1 MRKLQPFS
9 FSLLLFSAAVPAI
22 AGVVEGNLDL
32 SFQERASLGSDIN
45 AIVQLDPGGAAQR
58 LVNDRLG
65 TWTGTSV
72 QLLNVQHRVAVA
84 VNDPGV
90 AVAPTENRP
99 LINVNTTATLKGA
112 LIGDASV
119 TSTVNGAW
127 YCPAGA
133 TACNILA
140 SPYTRT
146 LTAPQ
151 LGLTAPEQALGTLDV
166 GAKAAEFT
174 VLFEDVTPRLGAV
187 PPPPNALLNFTES
200 YHELQGTIRLRATY
214 ETKSIEDYMA
224 DALEATQDPALGWSE
239 WLAAATDDVTQLR
252 AGDYTDVAVLSGNQ
266 RVADV
271 NELRNANA
279 LLATASD
286 AATWEALGA
295 TPGGSLETRSDPMAQ
310 LWNLTASAEP
320 SLGRGLA
327 GYGSEPAYVDDPIL
341 DLAALRAAL
350 DSDDDMDFLA
360 DFARYTGAD
369 RPVGSSDPWFTLD
382 GDAFGLAD
390 ALLQVFFTE
399 GNRSDGLFQI
409 NLPSATHHA
418 LWHPSSSFDSIS
430 LLGGPGFR
438 DDDWGEV
445 STVDDSLYVGENQHL
460 LDLSVLQPFNAL
472 QLGLNNFYSSGTVV
486 VASWGVTT
494 PENPVPLPSTLL
506 LLSGALPGLGLIARV
521 RSQRDRRGSA
531 KSTAGCKGQAQEG
544 KVAPFN
550 VALSAR
556 ARR

>member
-32 SFQERASLGSDIN
+32 SFHERASLGSDIN
-45 AIVQLDPGGAAQR
+45 ATVQLEPGGAAQR

-72 QLLNVQHRVAVA
+72 QFLNVQHRVAVA

-90 AVAPTENRP
+90 AVAPSEYRP
-99 LINVNTTATLKGA
+99 LINVNTTATLGGT

-127 YCPAGA
+127 YCPPGF
-133 TACNILA
+133 TACNTLA

-151 LGLTAPEQALGTLDV
+151 PGLTAPGQALGTLTVSAD
-166 GAKAAEFT
+166 AAEFT
-174 VLFEDVTPRLGAV
+174 VLFNGVTVRLGDV
-187 PPPPNALLNFTES
+187 PPPPNALLGFTES
-200 YHELQGTIRLRATY
+200 YHELQGGIRLRATY
-214 ETKSIEDYMA
+214 ETKSIEEYMA
-224 DALEATQDPALGWSE
+224 DALEATQDAVLGWSE

-266 RVADV
+266 VPAGID
-271 NELRNANA
+271 ELRNANA

-286 AATWEALGA
+286 AAAWEALGA
-295 TPGGSLETRSDPMAQ
+295 TPGGSLETRSDLMAQ
-310 LWNLTASAEP
+310 LWNLTAFAEP

-327 GYGSEPAYVDDPIL
+327 GYGSEPAFVDDPLL

-350 DSDDDMDFLA
+350 ENDNDMDFLA
-360 DFARYTGAD
+360 DFARYAGPD
-369 RPVGSSDPWFTLD
+369 RPVSSSNPWFTLD

-399 GNRSDGLFQI
+399 GNSNDGLFEI
-409 NLPSATHHA
+409 NLPGATRHG
-418 LWHPSSSFDSIS
+418 LWHPSSSFTEIS
-430 LLGGPGFR
+430 LLGGSGFR
-438 DDDWGEV
+438 NNDLGEV
-445 STVDDSLYVGENQHL
+445 APGGDSRYVGEYPSL
-460 LDLSVLQPFNAL
+460 LDLSVLEPFGAL
-472 QLGLNNFYSSGTVV
+472 TLGLNNFYSMSTVV
-486 VASWGVTT
+486 VASWGVSS
-494 PENPVPLPSTLL
+494 PGNAVPLPSTLL
-506 LLSGALPGLGLIARV
+506 LLSGTLPGLGLMLRI
-521 RSQRDRRGSA
+521 RSRRDRRGSA
-531 KSTAGCKGQAQEG
+531 KSPAG
-544 KVAPFN
+544 
-550 VALSAR
+550 
-556 ARR
+556 